1 MIRKVIRDDFE
12 ILFLWRNDDEVV
24 KNSRYQNHI
33 SREEFEEWF
42 EERIENKKIHMFI
55 LEKGKEKI
63 GQIKIE
69 PSANELLI
77 TYSVAK
83 EYRKKGFGKRLVIDL
98 EEYIKENKELF
109 MEYDE
114 LVAYINAKN
123 CSSISV
129 FKSLNFYLKEGN
141 EYYVKYARKIN

>member
-1 MIRKVIRDDFE
+1 MFRKVISDDFE

-33 SREEFEEWF
+33 SREEFEKWF
-42 EERIENKKIHMFI
+42 EERVENKKAHMFI
-55 LEKGKEKI
+55 LEKEGENV

-69 PSANELLI
+69 PSENELLI

-83 EYRKKGFGKRLVIDL
+83 EHRKKGFGKRLVIEL
-98 EEYIKENKELF
+98 EEYIKDNKELF

-123 CSSISV
+123 SSSISV
-129 FKSLNFYLKEGN
+129 FESLNFYLKEGN